1 MLWIVILQSEQVRI
15 LTGPKGEI
23 KEEPVNV
30 WRYPQNRNYEVENI
44 EWSYTPNASEIVFG
58 IPQHVKGICP
68 SAYKYVNKIPGRLDE
83 LCDFFYVSD
92 IGDFSQ
98 NNLRF
103 YVKGKG
109 RFRTCADSI
118 KGFVGCKEIELADD
132 WQEVIFD
139 FRRAGIVTQY
149 PAGRLSVSFTPYTTE
164 FEIYISKFILY

>member
-68 SAYKYVNKIPGRLDE
+68 SAYKYVNNILLRPDE
-83 LCDFFYVSD
+83 ICGFAYVSD
-92 IGDFSQ
+92 IRDFPQ

-109 RFRTCADSI
+109 RFRICADSR
-118 KGFVGCKEIELADD
+118 KGFVGCKEIELTDD

-139 FRRAGIVTQY
+139 FQKAVIVAQY
-149 PAGRLSVSFTPYTTE
+149 PRGKLGISFTPYTTD